1 MTLGN
6 NSSTIIIDV
15 FMIKFIKADDSKI
28 NDIIDLAHKSWFQTY
43 EKINSKE
50 QNEYMFNIW
59 YSFDGLLNQM
69 KKGEIFWIMKKSEEN
84 IGFSSISAFNS
95 QTFKLNKIYLLPNQQ
110 GMGLGKLLI
119 NHVEQYA
126 LANGANEII
135 LNVNRNNI
143 AIKFY
148 ESCNYNILKEENIP
162 FGSYWMNDFV
172 MQKTL

>member
-1 MTLGN
+1 
-6 NSSTIIIDV
+6 
-15 FMIKFIKADDSKI
+15 MIEFIKADNSNI

-50 QNEYMFNIW
+50 QNEYMFSIW
-59 YSFDGLLNQM
+59 YSVDGLLDQM
-69 KKGEIFWIMKKSEEN
+69 KKGEVFWIMKISN
-84 IGFSSISAFNS
+84 QSIGFSSISALTS

-110 GMGLGKLLI
+110 GKGLGKMFLKHL
-119 NHVEQYA
+119 EQYA

-148 ESCNYNILKEENIP
+148 ESCHYNIIKEEDIP

-172 MQKTL
+172 MRKTL